1 MEKSKSNKKRQRN
14 KKMVSRRNPWSFFWH
29 QEKFHKFV
37 FCNEHVWV
45 RNFAKKNLLN
55 FFQHQ
60 EKLDE
65 KKMKCC
71 RRKTP

>member
-1 MEKSKSNKKRQRN
+1 
-14 KKMVSRRNPWSFFWH
+14 MVSRRNPWSFFWH